1 MRNIN
6 TDAARKRNKELYI
19 NRIKTYNLNP
29 KLCPECLKP
38 IPYGK
43 DKRIV
48 CCSQKCAAKHGIL
61 GGKRKGNPRR
71 YCKRCNKPLS
81 YNTKG
86 EYCKK
91 CKSIVETEYRIEHHL
106 PITEERLRRYLKNI
120 RGHKCE
126 ECKLTTWNNKSIP
139 LDVHHI
145 DGNWKNNKLTNL
157 KLLCKNCHALT
168 DSYGSKNIG
177 NGRPFTKKCSSFSI
191 KASF

>member
-1 MRNIN
+1 MRNID
-6 TDAARKRNKELYI
+6 TSAARKRNHELKLE
-19 NRIKTYNLNP
+19 RIERYNLNP
-29 KLCPECLKP
+29 KKCPECLKP

-43 DKRIV
+43 DKRTI

-61 GGKRKGNPRR
+61 GGKRRGNPRR
-71 YCKRCNKPLS
+71 HCKQCSKPLS

-86 EYCKK
+86 CYCIK
-91 CKSIVETEYRIEHHL
+91 CKSIVETEYKIEHKL

-120 RGHKCE
+120 RGHQCE
-126 ECKLTTWNNKSIP
+126 ECKLSTWNNKPIP

-145 DGNWKNNKLTNL
+145 DGRWDNNKLNNL

-177 NGRPFTKKCSSFSI
+177 RGRPFTKKCPHLVI
-191 KASF
+191 IAST